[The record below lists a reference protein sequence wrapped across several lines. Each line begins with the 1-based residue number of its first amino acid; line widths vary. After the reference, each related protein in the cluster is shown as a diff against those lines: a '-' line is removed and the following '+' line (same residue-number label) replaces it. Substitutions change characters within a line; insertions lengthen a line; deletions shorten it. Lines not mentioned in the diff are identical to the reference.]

1 MHAPSA
7 LYSQLRH
14 AARPFLLC
22 RSPLV
27 ILQAAAVARFTS
39 WPAFEVFYDREPI
52 SKDDIVVLA
61 SRGDI
66 ERVRDV
72 VIANLSNPSI
82 VNYQSYEEDWDEQ
95 CDARHLYKL
104 LKKNRL
110 GSGVCLNVVT
120 LVLFSGDVLHCMCF
134 LKPAT
139 WMLANS

>member
-1 MHAPSA
+1 M
-7 LYSQLRH
+7 
-14 AARPFLLC
+14 
-22 RSPLV
+22 

-39 WPAFEVFYDREPI
+39 WPAFEDLQGREPI

-61 SRGDI
+61 SDGDI

-72 VIANLSNPSI
+72 VIANPSI
-82 VNYQSYEEDWDEQ
+82 VNYQRYEEDWDEE
-95 CDARHLYKL
+95 CDARHLHKL

-120 LVLFSGDVLHCMCF
+120 LVLFSGDLLHCMCF